1 MLGVYL
7 GVKGKAE
14 NTTLQVLP
22 SHPDSLLHETVNKPL
37 GQEQ

>member
-7 GVKGKAE
+7 GVKGEAE
-14 NTTLQVLP
+14 NTTLPVLP
-22 SHPDSLLHETVNKPL
+22 SHPDSPLHETANKLP